1 MECLVQL
8 AVFGKVVSKRFTK
21 SLDSFFS
28 AIHLSRVIPF
38 LKVTTLLVLRSEQHF

>member
-28 AIHLSRVIPF
+28 AIHLSRV
-38 LKVTTLLVLRSEQHF
+38 TTLLVLRSEQHF